1 MQTKASAARAKGIEL
16 PSDGDSRS
24 GFFGWVSQAI
34 LIKDKL
40 RFIITRLIK
49 MRGESMFEIILLRTF
64 ETVASLSNFTKAG
77 QQLNLT
83 QSAVSAHIRR
93 LEEQAGAALFERST
107 RTVALTP
114 QGQALLGYA
123 KAILR
128 LSEEARTLMKGT
140 GNAFHLRIGA
150 SDDLTSTWLPAVLR
164 KFQDSRASKTLEIH
178 ISNTS
183 ALLEIMDRGELDLIV
198 GCRCRGD
205 QSGIHLWNEPLRWVF
220 GKTSLDVESP
230 IPLAVFPEPCPYRDA
245 ALAALASNHCKWR
258 IASVSPSLGSL
269 IAMAT
274 AGLAVTPL
282 NASSV
287 PTNLQLSEANAQLPS
302 LPDVEFV
309 AHIRPGLSEETTL
322 FTRSIIEWIT
332 ANRPKGR
339 SVYGKDAAR
348 IL

>member
-1 MQTKASAARAKGIEL
+1 
-16 PSDGDSRS
+16 
-24 GFFGWVSQAI
+24 
-34 LIKDKL
+34 
-40 RFIITRLIK
+40 
-49 MRGESMFEIILLRTF
+49 MFDIVLLRTF
-64 ETVASLSNFTKAG
+64 EAVAGLSSFTKAG

-93 LEEQAGAALFERST
+93 LEEQTGAALFERST

-140 GNAFHLRIGA
+140 SDAFHLRIGA
-150 SDDLTSTWLPAVLR
+150 SDDLTSTWLPATLK
-164 KFQDSRASKTLEIH
+164 KFQDSRSARTMEIQ
-178 ISNTS
+178 ISNTA
-183 ALLEIMDRGELDLIV
+183 ALLEAMDRGELDLIV

-205 QSGIHLWNEPLRWVF
+205 QSGIHLWNEPLRWAF
-220 GKTSLDVESP
+220 GKTSLDADAP

-245 ALAALASNHCKWR
+245 ALAALASKNCKWR

-269 IAMAT
+269 TTMAA

-282 NASSV
+282 NSSSIPPNLRSAEAS
-287 PTNLQLSEANAQLPS
+287 EQLPP

-309 AHIRPGLSEETTL
+309 AHVRPGLSEETTL
-322 FTRSIIEWIT
+322 LTRSVIDWIA
-332 ANRPKGR
+332 ANRPQGRLPVGR
-339 SVYGKDAAR
+339 S
-348 IL
+348 

>member
-1 MQTKASAARAKGIEL
+1 
-16 PSDGDSRS
+16 
-24 GFFGWVSQAI
+24 
-34 LIKDKL
+34 
-40 RFIITRLIK
+40 
-49 MRGESMFEIILLRTF
+49 MFDIVLLRTF
-64 ETVASLSNFTKAG
+64 EAVAGLSSFTKAG

-114 QGQALLGYA
+114 QGEALLGYA

-128 LSEEARTLMKGT
+128 LSEEARTLMKGS

-150 SDDLTSTWLPAVLR
+150 SDDLTSTWLPSVLR
-164 KFQDSRASKTLEIH
+164 KFQDSRTAKTLEIH
-178 ISNTS
+178 ISNTTV
-183 ALLEIMDRGELDLIV
+183 LLESMDRGELDLII

-205 QSGIHLWNEPLRWVF
+205 QSGIHLWNEPLRWAF
-220 GKTSLDVESP
+220 GKTPLDADAP

-245 ALAALASNHCKWR
+245 ALAALASKNCKWR

-269 IAMAT
+269 TAMAA

-282 NASSV
+282 NSSSV
-287 PTNLQLSEANAQLPS
+287 PPDLRSTKVNAQLPP

-309 AHIRPGLSEETTL
+309 AHVKSGLSEENTL
-322 FTRSIIEWIT
+322 LTRSVIEWIT
-332 ANRPKGR
+332 ANRPQGR
-339 SVYGKDAAR
+339 QVSRRG
-348 IL
+348 

>member
-1 MQTKASAARAKGIEL
+1 
-16 PSDGDSRS
+16 
-24 GFFGWVSQAI
+24 
-34 LIKDKL
+34 
-40 RFIITRLIK
+40 
-49 MRGESMFEIILLRTF
+49 MFDIVLLRTF
-64 ETVASLSNFTKAG
+64 EAVASLSSFTKAG

-128 LSEEARTLMKGT
+128 LSEEARTLMKGNS
-140 GNAFHLRIGA
+140 GAFHLRIGA
-150 SDDLTSTWLPAVLR
+150 SDNLTSTWLPAALK
-164 KFQDSRASKTLEIH
+164 KFQDSRSARTLEIQ
-178 ISNTS
+178 ISDPTT
-183 ALLEIMDRGELDLIV
+183 LLEVMDRGELDLII

-205 QSGIHLWNEPLRWVF
+205 QSGIHLWNEPLRWAF
-220 GKTSLDVESP
+220 GKAPLDADVP

-245 ALAALASNHCKWR
+245 ALAALASKNCEWR

-269 IAMAT
+269 TAMAA

-282 NASSV
+282 NSSSI
-287 PTNLQLSEANAQLPS
+287 PPGLQSAEANERLPA

-309 AHIRPGLSEETTL
+309 AHVRPGLPEENAL
-322 FTRSIIEWIT
+322 LTRSVIDWIT
-332 ANRPKGR
+332 ANRPQGGQPLR
-339 SVYGKDAAR
+339 R
-348 IL
+348 PEPRRTP

>member
-1 MQTKASAARAKGIEL
+1 
-16 PSDGDSRS
+16 
-24 GFFGWVSQAI
+24 
-34 LIKDKL
+34 
-40 RFIITRLIK
+40 
-49 MRGESMFEIILLRTF
+49 MFDIVLLRTF
-64 ETVASLSNFTKAG
+64 EAVAGLSSFTKAG

-150 SDDLTSTWLPAVLR
+150 SDDLTSTWLPAVLK
-164 KFQDSRASKTLEIH
+164 KFQDSRSAKTLEIQ
-178 ISNTS
+178 ISNTTV
-183 ALLEIMDRGELDLIV
+183 LLESMDRGELDLII

-205 QSGIHLWNEPLRWVF
+205 QSGIHLWNEPLRWAF
-220 GKTSLDVESP
+220 GKNPLDADAP

-245 ALAALASNHCKWR
+245 ALAALASKNCKWR

-269 IAMAT
+269 TAMAA

-282 NASSV
+282 NSSSI
-287 PTNLQLSEANAQLPS
+287 PLSLRSAEANERLPP

-309 AHIRPGLSEETTL
+309 AHIRPGLSEENTL
-322 FTRSIIEWIT
+322 LTRSVIDWIT

-339 SVYGKDAAR
+339 
-348 IL
+348 LP